1 LGEKGKSADTKV
13 ENNRLR
19 DWQVSKKEVVK
30 MKITLGDRINNYLR
44 KNYNIEWIN
53 REIRINSKIKV
64 AELCKIRTFL
74 KNNGINYKNII
85 VKGDSRV
92 SNYIPI

>member
-1 LGEKGKSADTKV
+1 MIS
-13 ENNRLR
+13 
-19 DWQVSKKEVVK
+19 
-30 MKITLGDRINNYLR
+30 ITLGDRINNYLR
-44 KNYNIEWIN
+44 KDYNIEWKN

-64 AELCKIRTFL
+64 KELSAIRTFL

>member
-1 LGEKGKSADTKV
+1 
-13 ENNRLR
+13 
-19 DWQVSKKEVVK
+19 

>member
-1 LGEKGKSADTKV
+1 MYVT
-13 ENNRLR
+13 
-19 DWQVSKKEVVK
+19 
-30 MKITLGDRINNYLR
+30 IGDRINNYLR

-53 REIRINSKIKV
+53 REVRINSKIRV
-64 AELCKIRTFL
+64 TELSAIRTFL